1 MVNSSEKTLFE
12 IMDKMVRLD
21 YENCTIKG
29 QCCPYEDQHFFI
41 TILGTIGIIF
51 NFIGVVHL
59 LLKGRSKCFNNLL
72 ATMALADII
81 FLGLSSSLGYAA
93 LTMKYAS
100 QWFTVYMYSGFFWPP
115 EKKLKL

>member
-1 MVNSSEKTLFE
+1 MVNSSNKTLLE

-21 YENCTIKG
+21 YENCTIEG

-81 FLGLSSSLGYAA
+81 FLGLSSSLSYAA

-100 QWFTVYMYSGFFWPP
+100 QWFSMHYIYLLADKS
-115 EKKLKL
+115 LI